1 MESLTFK
8 TYSLDK
14 VLVLSAAVLLIISA
28 LQDFTNKTR
37 RTIPVVIIQALVRLL
52 LGLFIFYFFFTVLNK

>member
-14 VLVLSAAVLLIISA
+14 VLVMSAAVLLIISA

>member
-14 VLVLSAAVLLIISA
+14 VLVMSAAVLLIISA

-37 RTIPVVIIQALVRLL
+37 RAIPVVIIQALVRLL